1 MKTIDINF
9 FAIEIKKLAAE
20 HQSGRPLREVK
31 TDVDGVIQ
39 SFRVIVGPDKV
50 VQIEYWSFLL
60 EALDGYRNSRADPK
74 WSMVVAHAIKRIK
87 SRRSSA
93 KFSRRRFADKNPS
106 AYK

>member
-1 MKTIDINF
+1 LKTIDINI

-31 TDVDGVIQ
+31 TDVDEVIQ
-39 SFRVIVGPDKV
+39 SLRVIIGPDKT
-50 VQIEYWSFLL
+50 VQIENWSFLL
-60 EALDGYRNSRADPK
+60 EALDRYRNSRADPK
-74 WSMVVAHAIKRIK
+74 WSKVIAHAIKRIK

-106 AYK
+106 TYK